1 MPSLPVAES
10 SPVAAEDSEERVEGR
25 RDGGHREQERVEGR
39 EDGGDREQEGGGGE
53 ERVEGRG
60 DREQEGDGG
69 GGEESVDAV
78 VEEERATE
86 LAVERE
92 TGQVLGWESVQGD
105 GEMKKEDKLERET
118 KEGECERKEEERLV
132 EMEAGPEG
140 EVSIWGGGIVLASL
154 QHPYTVCLCVCSIL

>member
-1 MPSLPVAES
+1 M
-10 SPVAAEDSEERVEGR
+10 EDREQEGDGGEERVEG
-25 RDGGHREQERVEGR
+25 
-39 EDGGDREQEGGGGE
+39 REQEGGGGE
-53 ERVEGRG
+53 E
-60 DREQEGDGG
+60 
-69 GGEESVDAV
+69 SVDVV

-140 EVSIWGGGIVLASL
+140 EVSIWGGGGGGGGIVLASL
-154 QHPYTVCLCVCSIL
+154 QHHYTVCLCVCSIL

>member
-1 MPSLPVAES
+1 M
-10 SPVAAEDSEERVEGR
+10 EGR
-25 RDGGHREQERVEGR
+25 GN
-39 EDGGDREQEGGGGE
+39 GGDREQGGE
-53 ERVEGRG
+53 ERVESREDGG

-69 GGEESVDAV
+69 GGEESVGAV

-105 GEMKKEDKLERET
+105 GEMKKEDKQERET

-140 EVSIWGGGIVLASL
+140 EVSILWGGG
-154 QHPYTVCLCVCSIL
+154 